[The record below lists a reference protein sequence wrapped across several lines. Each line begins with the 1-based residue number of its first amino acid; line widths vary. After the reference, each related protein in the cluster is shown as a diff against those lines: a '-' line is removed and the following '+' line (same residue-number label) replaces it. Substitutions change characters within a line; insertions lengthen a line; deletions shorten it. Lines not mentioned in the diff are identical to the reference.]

1 MLSKPAIKIAIDIIQ
16 NGIRQK
22 NKTVATKYLSSKFG
36 IGKYN
41 QAQKCYL
48 YNSGDVSTLKII
60 LSAEGIDY
68 ANTLSLSGSRN
79 DVAIGHVNE
88 KHSSEAVFASP
99 VCIKVLTEGC
109 EINNTKIT
117 PSGLGHIQINMS
129 DVNLIDANYLVLVE
143 NLETFKRL
151 DDVLLPS
158 MPEKTLYLWRGGPT
172 QKNGAQLSI
181 PNTEKLAK
189 KWKTQF
195 QLKTGYFGDYDFK
208 GISIGVEAKSDFLL
222 LPDISE
228 IQGRG
233 VKGNMALYDKQIE
246 EFTLKRNQ
254 TVKYKSLEE
263 YVCLIED
270 MKVGF
275 TQERMSAHHIS
286 HFWVT
291 LE

>member
-1 MLSKPAIKIAIDIIQ
+1 MLSKPAIKIAMDIIQ
-16 NGIRQK
+16 NGVRQK
-22 NKTVATKYLSSKFG
+22 NKTVAAKYLSSKFG

-48 YNSGDVSTLKII
+48 YNSGDVDTLKII

-68 ANTLSLSGSRN
+68 ANILSFSGSRN
-79 DVAIGHVNE
+79 DVAIDHVDE
-88 KHSSEAVFASP
+88 KHSREAVFASP

-109 EINNTKIT
+109 EINNIKLT
-117 PSGLGHIQINMS
+117 PFGLGHIQINIP
-129 DVNLIDANYLVLVE
+129 DVNLIDADHLILVE

-151 DDVLLPS
+151 NDVILPS

-172 QKNGAQLSI
+172 QKNGAKLSI
-181 PNTEKLAK
+181 ANTEKLAK

-195 QLKTGYFGDYDFK
+195 QLKTGYFGDYDLK

-228 IQGRG
+228 VQSKKI
-233 VKGNMALYDKQIE
+233 KGNTTLYNKQIE

-254 TVKYKSLEE
+254 IVKYKSLEE
-263 YVCLIED
+263 HVCFIEN
-270 MKVGF
+270 MEVGF
-275 TQERMSAHHIS
+275 TQERMSAHHIPHS
-286 HFWVT
+286 WIT
-291 LE
+291 LK